1 MTHKT
6 CTVFQGYLLKRTI
19 PWPVISQRLG
29 VDRTAPSKWARGVI
43 YPNKPNADELIRLFG
58 EYGIELDYND
68 LYQIIQ
74 MDEAS

>member
-1 MTHKT
+1 MNNKT
-6 CTVFQGYLLKRTI
+6 CTVFQSYLLKRTI

-43 YPNKPNADELIRLFG
+43 FPNKPNADELIKLFSD
-58 EYGIELDYND
+58 YGVELDYND
-68 LYQIIQ
+68 LYQAIQ